1 MPSMTIAVH
10 GATGS
15 QGAPVA
21 ALLTA
26 AGHDVRPVSRASG
39 ADLLD
44 RASLEAAYAG
54 ADAVVLQLPLVYD
67 ARALTMGHNAAR
79 AAEAAG
85 VRHLV
90 VNTGGPFGHE
100 PIGVPY
106 VDARHRAASADV
118 PLVTLLQPT
127 TYLENLSAPWS
138 TVRDGVVAYPRPAEA
153 VVQWVATEDVARAA
167 VQVLEERI
175 GGRFDLPGRGARRAP
190 SWPRRWR
197 GARAAGPLRGD
208 HARRVRRAHCGRT
221 SATTRRSAPRPST
234 RCSRSTRRRS
244 RPPSELRGWAPRSVE
259 PGRDAF
265 ACARRPLHT
274 AVYRGWPRYTRYTA
288 RLVDSRR
295 VLGTSSTETWDA
307 FFSDFYLR
315 AYADEERD
323 AQAEA
328 DALAA
333 ARLAGVEPGADVLDV
348 PCGFGRHTLAL
359 ARAGYRVGRR
369 GPLAAAAR
377 RGPAPRRR
385 RALAEADPRR
395 LPRAAVRR
403 GAASTPPSTSSP
415 RSATSATRRTSRC
428 WRAIRRVLRPGAK
441 LVLEIDAP
449 RPAGRGL
456 DATTTG
462 G

>member
-106 VDARHRAASADV
+106 IDARHRAASADV

-153 VVQWVATEDVARAA
+153 VVQWVATEDVALAVAARARGA
-167 VQVLEERI
+167 DRRPLR
-175 GGRFDLPGRGARRAP
+175 PAGRGARRDAAG
-190 SWPRRWR
+190 RRAGG
-197 GARAAGPLRGD
+197 GARAARPLRGD
-208 HARRVRRAHCGRT
+208 HARRVRRGACGRT
-221 SATTRRSAPRPST
+221 SATTRRSAPRAST

-244 RPPSELRGWAPRSVE
+244 RPPSELRGWTPRSV
-259 PGRDAF
+259 DAW
-265 ACARRPLHT
+265 AR
-274 AVYRGWPRYTRYTA
+274 
-288 RLVDSRR
+288 
-295 VLGTSSTETWDA
+295 TSGS
-307 FFSDFYLR
+307 
-315 AYADEERD
+315 
-323 AQAEA
+323 
-328 DALAA
+328 
-333 ARLAGVEPGADVLDV
+333 
-348 PCGFGRHTLAL
+348 
-359 ARAGYRVGRR
+359 
-369 GPLAAAAR
+369 
-377 RGPAPRRR
+377 
-385 RALAEADPRR
+385 RR
-395 LPRAAVRR
+395 LPARWTNRCHRMPLDRA
-403 GAASTPPSTSSP
+403 
-415 RSATSATRRTSRC
+415 SA
-428 WRAIRRVLRPGAK
+428 
-441 LVLEIDAP
+441 
-449 RPAGRGL
+449 
-456 DATTTG
+456 
-462 G
+462 